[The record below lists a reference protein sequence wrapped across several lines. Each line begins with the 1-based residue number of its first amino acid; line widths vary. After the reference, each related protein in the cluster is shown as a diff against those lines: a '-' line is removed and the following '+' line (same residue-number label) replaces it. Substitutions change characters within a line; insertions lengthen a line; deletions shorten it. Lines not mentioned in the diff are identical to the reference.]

1 MKKFFLLII
10 IAAVVGLVISRSGER
25 SEAPP
30 ADSQQSD
37 SVAAT
42 HEGSSAARP
51 AARPGATT
59 RPAPQRPT
67 ARLEPPTHMAPEPT
81 PAERQVAGAP
91 IPKPD
96 PPRTRPPLAAS
107 ANAPRPAAAQSA
119 AFRKALDLA
128 KQGKRLEAR
137 KILSDV
143 YWRGDAQTRR
153 AAQLVLERINA
164 ELVFNPQCMEGAT
177 VHVVQRGEVLEKIA
191 RKHKVNWRM
200 IARLNG
206 ISRPNLVRIN
216 QRLKVLTGEQK
227 ILVDLSEFTLALFI
241 DGHFIKQYAVGIGK
255 DNRTPK
261 GEFTVG
267 QLMVKPDWYPPE
279 GGIIKYGEKGHLI
292 GERWIGFRNQ
302 PGAVGIG
309 IHGTNEPETIGTACS
324 NGCIR
329 LHNKDVVE
337 FFDFVVAGARVTIAE

>member
-10 IAAVVGLVISRSGER
+10 IAAAVGLVISRSGER
-25 SEAPP
+25 PEAPA
-30 ADSQQSD
+30 ADSPRDD
-37 SVAAT
+37 SVAAA
-42 HEGSSAARP
+42 HEGPSPARP
-51 AARPGATT
+51 TA

-67 ARLEPPTHMAPEPT
+67 ARLEPPEHVAPEPT

-96 PPRTRPPLAAS
+96 PPRTRPPLAAAAS
-107 ANAPRPAAAQSA
+107 ANAPQPAAAQSA
-119 AFRKALDLA
+119 AFRKALDLV

-164 ELVFNPQCMEGAT
+164 ELVLNPQCMEGAT

-206 ISRPNLVRIN
+206 ISRPDLIRID
-216 QRLKVLTGEQK
+216 QRLKMLTGEQK

-255 DNRTPK
+255 DNKTPK
-261 GEFTVG
+261 GEFTVD
-267 QLMVKPDWYPPE
+267 QRMVKPDWYPPE

-329 LHNKDVVE
+329 LHNKDVIE
-337 FFDFVVAGARVTIAE
+337 LYDFVVSGARVTIAE